1 MKRHFCLLLIVLTI
15 VPAIGY
21 GEENPQIRGS
31 VPILWVLTSGGRK
44 PKVGN
49 VIELPAGGI

>member
-1 MKRHFCLLLIVLTI
+1 MKPRPDAVIYLTD
-15 VPAIGY
+15 GY

-31 VPILWVLTSGGRK
+31 VPILWVLTNGGRK
-44 PKVGN
+44 PKVGK